1 MSEDRERGTASIDLA
16 PLLNLVSLMV
26 PVVAM
31 GGWLVLRASVLAP
44 PPPPKP
50 TPDLEDPAPSALE
63 VHIDSQGYLVVGAG
77 EVLDPK
83 RLRPD
88 DSFRIPCHGGSCDS
102 ADDYDA
108 PELTKVLAE
117 IKAAS
122 PQAQRLCLVPALQT
136 PYVVIVRTLEAA
148 REDAA
153 HQKLFSWVEITRP
166 GY

>member
-1 MSEDRERGTASIDLA
+1 MSEDRERTTAPIDVA
-16 PLLNLVSLMV
+16 PLLNLVSLLV

-31 GGWLVLRASVLAP
+31 VGWLALRASALAP

-50 TPDLEDPAPSALE
+50 STDPGDPAPVALE
-63 VHIDSQGYLVVGAG
+63 VHIDSQGYLVIGAAD
-77 EVLDPK
+77 VLDPK

-88 DSFRIPCHGGSCDS
+88 DGFRIPCRSGRCDS

-108 PELTKVLAE
+108 PELTKVLTE
-117 IKAAS
+117 IKAVS
-122 PQAQRLCLVPALQT
+122 PHHQRLSLVPALQT
-136 PYVVIVRTLEAA
+136 PYVVIVRTLEAVQ
-148 REDAA
+148 EDTA